1 MSDPLAA
8 LAQLEKKAD
17 RRRQILNPRI
27 NHWSAGA
34 EDRRRPLAAREAWA
48 DMCLAEAVRV
58 GVIVEVEPD
67 REVATHRLLTTALTY
82 SAIATT
88 LYRAADRC
96 VDHDWAWYG
105 IFDAATIWAS
115 RSARLASRV
124 RAELAPRSLDPLGAQ
139 CSASEDLVTGERGG
153 ASLMNEPEPI
163 Q

>member
-1 MSDPLAA
+1 MSSDPLAA

-17 RRRQILNPRI
+17 RRRQIINPRI

-58 GVIVEVEPD
+58 GVIVEVAD
-67 REVATHRLLTTALTY
+67 WREVAPHRLLTTALTY

-96 VDHDWAWYG
+96 SEHDWAWFG
-105 IFDAATIWAS
+105 IFDAASIWAS

-124 RAELAPRSLDPLGAQ
+124 RAELAPRSLDPQDAVW
-139 CSASEDLVTGERGG
+139 SAADYTESKGE
-153 ASLMNEPEPI
+153 
-163 Q
+163 